1 MTIIQALILGLI
13 QGLTEF
19 LPISSSGHLVI
30 GQKLLGLSQPP
41 VLFDILVHVGTLT
54 AIFIFFR
61 KIIWQLTK
69 KTVETIKAKAIPKEA
84 TVIIIGTIPAVI
96 IGFFLYPFLEI
107 IFSSITLVGIAL
119 VITSIL
125 LFSTIFIKKSHKKIN
140 QITKFDALVIGI
152 LQALA
157 ILPGISR
164 SGSTVVAGLWRNLKR
179 ETAFT
184 FSFLL
189 SIPAILG
196 AMTMQLTDLA
206 IVDCQQV
213 LPNLVG
219 FVSAALSGYLA
230 LILFKKAVVNK
241 KLAYFGIYCLLV
253 GVTTLFLFESFNF

>member
-1 MTIIQALILGLI
+1 MTFIHALILGLA

-30 GQKLLGLSQPP
+30 GQKLLGFSQPP

-54 AIFIFFR
+54 AVFVFFR

-69 KTVETIKAKAIPKEA
+69 RTVETIKAKTIPKEA
-84 TVIIIGTIPAVI
+84 TVIIVGTIPAVI
-96 IGFFLYPFLEI
+96 IGFFLNPFLEV

-125 LFSTIFIKKSHKKIN
+125 LFSTVLIKKSDKKIN

-196 AMTMQLTDLA
+196 AVSLQLTDLK
-206 IVDCQQV
+206 IMDSQQM

-219 FVSAALSGYLA
+219 FISAALSGYLA

-253 GVTTLFLFESFNF
+253 GVAIFF

>member
-1 MTIIQALILGLI
+1 MTIIQALILGLV

-19 LPISSSGHLVI
+19 LPISSSGHLVL
-30 GQKLLGLSQPP
+30 GQKLLGFSQPP

-54 AIFIFFR
+54 AIFVFFR

-69 KTVETIKAKAIPKEA
+69 KTIEAIKAKTIPKEA
-84 TVIIIGTIPAVI
+84 TVIIVATIPAVI
-96 IGFFLYPFLEI
+96 IGFFLNPFLEV

-119 VITSIL
+119 IITSIL
-125 LFSTIFIKKSHKKIN
+125 LFSTVLIKKSNKKIN
-140 QITKFDALVIGI
+140 QITKLDALIIGI

-196 AMTMQLTDLA
+196 AMSLQLTDL
-206 IVDCQQV
+206 IIIDNQQI
-213 LPNLVG
+213 LPNLIG
-219 FVSAALSGYLA
+219 FASAALSGYLA
-230 LILFKKAVVNK
+230 LILFKKAVVKK

-253 GVTTLFLFESFNF
+253 GVATFF